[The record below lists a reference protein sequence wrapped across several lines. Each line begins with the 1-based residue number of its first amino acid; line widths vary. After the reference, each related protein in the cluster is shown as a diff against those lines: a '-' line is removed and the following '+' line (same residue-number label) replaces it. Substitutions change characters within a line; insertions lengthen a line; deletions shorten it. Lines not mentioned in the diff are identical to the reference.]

1 MRFPRFAFLA
11 LFALIAHFA
20 SAQQTGTTSTQGA
33 AVLQKSLAALA
44 PSSPITDVT
53 LSGSA
58 RRIAGSD
65 DESGTV
71 VVKALAG
78 TGARI
83 DLSLPS
89 GTRSE
94 LRNTSAAEPAGSWS
108 GPDAVSHSISNHN
121 LFTDPGW
128 FPAFTLSSLL
138 WAPNAVITYA
148 GPETR
153 DGQSV
158 IHITA
163 SQQFTQLPADIAPL
177 MQHLTQTDIFL
188 DPNTNLPVAIAFSTH
203 PDNNALLDIPIE
215 LRFSDYRPAGGAQVP
230 FHVQKFINNSLALGL
245 QFTSATL
252 NFGLTPAD
260 FVVPG
265 LQTGASPP
273 PVPSAAGSQS
283 ASGVTP

>member
-1 MRFPRFAFLA
+1 MCFPRFAFLA

-20 SAQQTGTTSTQGA
+20 SAQQTATTSTQGV
-33 AVLQKSLAALA
+33 AVLQESLAALA
-44 PSSPITDVT
+44 PSTPIADVT

-65 DESGTV
+65 DESGSV

-78 TGARI
+78 TGARF
-83 DLSLPS
+83 DLTLPS
-89 GTRSE
+89 GSRSE
-94 LRNTSAAEPAGSWS
+94 LRNTSSAQPAGSWS
-108 GPDAVSHSISNHN
+108 GPDGISHSISNHN

-138 WAPNAVITYA
+138 SAPNAVITYV

-158 IHITA
+158 IHIAA
-163 SQQFTQLPADIAPL
+163 SQQFTQLPAEIAPL

-215 LRFSDYRPAGGAQVP
+215 LRFSDYRPTGGAQIA
-230 FHVQKFINNSLALGL
+230 FHVQKFINNSLALDL
-245 QFTSATL
+245 QFSSATL
-252 NFGLTPAD
+252 NSGLPPAT
-260 FVVPG
+260 FSVGAG
-265 LQTGASPP
+265 L
-273 PVPSAAGSQS
+273 
-283 ASGVTP
+283 